1 MEQSTI
7 ELPAA
12 SSRESVE
19 IMSSKF
25 ESMINDISARMNIL
39 IQQTCESSDKHHEQC
54 VSISNDAAWE
64 IERLKLVM
72 EKCDDL
78 DLEFAKIKRISE
90 IVKEFKRRIAYL
102 EKEV

>member
-25 ESMINDISARMNIL
+25 ESMINDISARMNIVSEL
-39 IQQTCESSDKHHEQC
+39 SDSYFVVGWC
-54 VSISNDAAWE
+54 
-64 IERLKLVM
+64 
-72 EKCDDL
+72 
-78 DLEFAKIKRISE
+78 
-90 IVKEFKRRIAYL
+90 
-102 EKEV
+102 